1 MDAKITADMAV
12 AVAVVVNIIIR
23 PQLRLRRARTRRWPG
38 GVTKGLVKDGG
49 WGMRQYRKRRVD
61 GGMWNDVGFRISCGE
76 W

>member
-1 MDAKITADMAV
+1 MDAKITADMAVAV

-49 WGMRQYRKRRVD
+49 WGMR
-61 GGMWNDVGFRISCGE
+61 NEAIS
-76 W
+76 